1 MTKNKVKDIKNF
13 KPGNLTA
20 IGQSLLEVVV
30 AVGISALI
38 LVAVAS
44 LAAGSV
50 RTSSYNRN
58 NAIATKY
65 AQEALEWLRTQR
77 DEDWSDFINNIV
89 SGGCSG
95 SFSWGGD
102 CTIDPVFNRSASFLC
117 SASSVEMPCNASA
130 DTVDVTVSVTWTDA
144 QGIHEVRSAT
154 KFTNWRR

>member
-1 MTKNKVKDIKNF
+1 MTKNKVKDIK
-13 KPGNLTA
+13 PGSLTV

-58 NAIATKY
+58 NAQATKY

-77 DEDWSDFINNIV
+77 DEDWDTFASYSST
-89 SGGCSG
+89 SGVTTNLCTSPI
-95 SFSWGGD
+95 SAWGGTCPIANIFFRSTTLTMD
-102 CTIDPVFNRSASFLC
+102 ASNSDIIDAV
-117 SASSVEMPCNASA
+117 
-130 DTVDVTVSVTWTDA
+130 VSVTWTDS
-144 QGIHEVRSAT
+144 QGVHEVRSAT